1 MKLQTAS
8 RLALLA
14 VLELAGD
21 PKRQRSAGEIADA
34 YGISL
39 NHLAKVLRDLSRAGL
54 VEAVRG
60 VGGGYRFCG
69 NSKRTTLLD
78 VIQLF
83 ETISA
88 HAGEQTNTDEASAME
103 ATLGLI
109 LKEIDDTV
117 RATLQ
122 SITIDTA
129 VKLSERSRAA
139 RDKPP
144 NG

>member
-8 RLALLA
+8 RLALFA

-21 PKRQRSAGEIADA
+21 PARQRSAGEIAAA
-34 YGISL
+34 YGVSL
-39 NHLAKVLRDLSRAGL
+39 NHLAKVMRDLSRAGL

-60 VGGGYRFCG
+60 VGGGYRFAG
-69 NSKRTTLLD
+69 NPRRTTLLD

-83 ETISA
+83 ESVSDP
-88 HAGEQTNTDEASAME
+88 GRQRPNSDDASATE
-103 ATLGLI
+103 AALSLI

-129 VKLSERSRAA
+129 VKLVRRQRA
-139 RDKPP
+139 RDA
-144 NG
+144 

>member
-1 MKLQTAS
+1 MKLQMAS
-8 RLALLA
+8 RLALFA
-14 VLELAGD
+14 ILELAGD
-21 PKRQRSAGEIADA
+21 QERQRSAGEIADA
-34 YGISL
+34 YGVSL

-60 VGGGYRFCG
+60 VGGGYRFSG

-78 VIQLF
+78 VILLF
-83 ETISA
+83 ENVDG
-88 HAGEQTNTDEASAME
+88 HAKEGTNGVKASATE
-103 ATLGLI
+103 AALSLI

-129 VKLSERSRAA
+129 VKLTHRLSAP
-139 RDKPP
+139 KK
-144 NG
+144 